1 MPSDLSGHEYPFPQ
15 PMALA
20 KDQRTEVRMRQRF
33 RKWVERLFPPPIQ
46 PLTPGVFHWQTPPDS
61 PRPHR
66 LHLRIEPDGQGL
78 LLLDASTVLHLN
90 QTATEFAYHRILGTP
105 AEEVARQ
112 IAKRYQVSENQALA
126 DYRTFLERLESL
138 LNTPDLDPEIFL
150 DLERRPPFQ
159 ESLSAPLRLD
169 CALTYR
175 TEDESI
181 RLVAPVERVRRELI
195 FEEWQKCL
203 QKAWNAG
210 IPYIIFTGGE
220 PTLRPDLIDLIAYIE
235 SLGMVSGLLTSGL
248 RLVEKE
254 YLDRILASGLDH
266 VMIVLDP
273 LNEIS
278 WEAIRDT
285 LAADL
290 AVTVHL
296 TITQGNQETV
306 LNLIERLSQMGVAR
320 ISLSA
325 THTQLSEALQKARD
339 HVARLGMHLV
349 WDLPVP
355 YSHLNP
361 VALELS
367 EGMEPPP
374 QGAGIAWLYVE
385 PDGDVLP
392 YQGAST
398 VLGNLLTDSWDV
410 IWERA
415 KQR

>member
-1 MPSDLSGHEYPFPQ
+1 
-15 PMALA
+15 
-20 KDQRTEVRMRQRF
+20 MRQRF
-33 RKWVERLFPPPIQ
+33 REWVEKLFLAPNK
-46 PLTPGVFHWQTPPDS
+46 PLSPGMFHWQTPPDA
-61 PRPHR
+61 PQPHR

-78 LLLDASTVLHLN
+78 LILDASTVLHLN
-90 QTATEFAYHRILGTP
+90 QTATEYAYHRILGTP
-105 AEEVARQ
+105 AEEVAQQ
-112 IAKRYQVSENQALA
+112 IAKRYRVSKSQALA
-126 DYRTFLERLESL
+126 DYHAFLERLESL
-138 LNTPDLDPEIFL
+138 LNTPDLDPEIYL
-150 DLERRPPFQ
+150 GLERYTPYQ
-159 ESLSAPLRLD
+159 ELLSAPLRLD

-181 RLVAPVERVRRELI
+181 RHVAPVDRVRRELV
-195 FEEWQKCL
+195 FEEWQQCL
-203 QKAWNAG
+203 QKAWDAG
-210 IPYIIFTGGE
+210 IPHVIFTGGE
-220 PTLRPDLIDLIAYIE
+220 PTLRPDLIDLIAFVE

-248 RLVEKE
+248 RLVEKD
-254 YLDRILASGLDH
+254 YLTRILASGLDH

-290 AVTVHL
+290 AITVHL
-296 TITQGNQETV
+296 TITPDNQNA
-306 LNLIERLSQMGVAR
+306 LMGLIERLSRMGVSR

-325 THTQLSEALQKARD
+325 THPQLHSALQSTREY
-339 HVARLGMHLV
+339 VARSGMHLV

-367 EGMEPPP
+367 QALESPP

-392 YQGAST
+392 YQGASK

-410 IWERA
+410 IWKRA
-415 KQR
+415 KPH